1 MTAFPKSILSRQIA
15 EYSVITIGLLLYA
28 IGFDCFLLPF
38 QVTTGGLSGIGALI
52 FYATGFWKVQYTF
65 FLCNILLLAIAVK
78 VLGWK
83 FCIKTIFAV
92 FMLTFL
98 LSAVEMFMQY
108 IYVVHPELFPG
119 FNERVQLPQLTDNA
133 FMSTIFGAL
142 ICGTG
147 IGLVFGRGGST
158 GGTDI
163 IASIIHKYRNVS
175 LGMVMMMCDILII
188 TSSMFLPG
196 ATITQLIYGYTTLFV
211 MNLTLDYVYNSKRQS
226 VQFLI
231 ISKHFKEIANA
242 INVYHRGVTV
252 LDATGWFT
260 KTPTKVLMVLTRK
273 KESNNIFAIIQSIDP
288 EAFVSQTR
296 AEAVFGDGFER
307 MRRMK
312 NHNEKVQAALAD
324 IHSGEKEET
333 SQC

>member
-1 MTAFPKSILSRQIA
+1 MTAFLKSTLSRQIA
-15 EYSVITIGLLLYA
+15 DYSVITVGLLLYA

-38 QVTTGGLSGIGALI
+38 QVTTGGLAGIGSLI

-65 FLCNILLLAIAVK
+65 FLSNIVLLAVAVK

-83 FCIKTIFAV
+83 FCVKTIFAV

-98 LSAVEMFMQY
+98 LSAVEMLMQQL
-108 IYVVHPELFPG
+108 HTLQPELFAG
-119 FNERVQLPQLTDNA
+119 FNDHVQLPQLTDNA
-133 FMSTIFGAL
+133 FMSTIFGAF

-147 IGLVFGRGGST
+147 IGLVFGCGGST

-175 LGMVMMMCDILII
+175 LGTVMMLCDILII
-188 TSSMFLPG
+188 SSSIFLPG
-196 ATITQLIYGYTTLFV
+196 ATITQLIYGFTTLFV
-211 MNLTLDYVYNSKRQS
+211 TNITLDYVYNSKRQS

-231 ISKHFKEIANA
+231 ISKHFEEIADA

-260 KTPTKVLMVLTRK
+260 KTPTKVLLVLTRK
-273 KESNNIFAIIQSIDP
+273 KESNNIFAIIQSIAP
-288 EAFVSQTR
+288 GAFVSQTR
-296 AEAVFGDGFER
+296 AAAVFGDGFDT
-307 MRRMK
+307 MRRVK
-312 NHNEKVQAALAD
+312 NRNEKVQAALAD
-324 IHSGEKEET
+324 VRHAEEDGA
-333 SQC
+333 C

>member
-1 MTAFPKSILSRQIA
+1 MTAFLKSTLSRQIA
-15 EYSVITIGLLLYA
+15 DYSVITVGLLLYA
-28 IGFDCFLLPF
+28 IGFDCFLLPL
-38 QVTTGGLSGIGALI
+38 QVTTGGLAGLGALI

-65 FLCNILLLAIAVK
+65 FLSNIVLLAVAVK

-83 FCIKTIFAV
+83 FCVKTIFAV

-98 LSAVEMFMQY
+98 LSAVEMLMQQL
-108 IYVVHPELFPG
+108 HTLQPELFAG
-119 FNERVQLPQLTDNA
+119 FNEHVQLPQLTDNA
-133 FMSTIFGAL
+133 FMSTIFGAF
-142 ICGTG
+142 ICGTA
-147 IGLVFGRGGST
+147 IGLVFGCGGST

-175 LGMVMMMCDILII
+175 LGTVMMLCDILII
-188 TSSMFLPG
+188 SSSIFLPG
-196 ATITQLIYGYTTLFV
+196 ATITQLIYGFTTLFV
-211 MNLTLDYVYNSKRQS
+211 TNITLDYVYNSKRQS

-231 ISKHFKEIANA
+231 ISKHFEEIADA

-260 KTPTKVLMVLTRK
+260 KTPTKVLLVLTRK

-288 EAFVSQTR
+288 GAFVSQTR
-296 AEAVFGDGFER
+296 AAAVFGDGFDT
-307 MRRMK
+307 MRRVK

-324 IHSGEKEET
+324 VRHAEEEGA
-333 SQC
+333 C

>member
-1 MTAFPKSILSRQIA
+1 MTALSKSTLSRHIA
-15 EYSVITIGLLLYA
+15 DYSVITLGLLLYA

-65 FLCNILLLAIAVK
+65 FLSNIVLLAVAVK

-83 FCIKTIFAV
+83 FCVKTIFAV

-98 LSAVEMFMQY
+98 LSAVEMLMQQL
-108 IYVVHPELFPG
+108 HTLQPELFAG
-119 FNERVQLPQLTDNA
+119 FNAHVRLPQLTDNA

-175 LGMVMMMCDILII
+175 LGTVMMLCDILII
-188 TSSMFLPG
+188 SSSIFLPG

-211 MNLTLDYVYNSKRQS
+211 TNLTLDYVYNSKRQS

-231 ISKHFKEIANA
+231 ISKHFEEIADA

-296 AEAVFGDGFER
+296 AAAVFGDGFDT
-307 MRRMK
+307 MRRVK
-312 NHNEKVQAALAD
+312 NRNEKVQAALAD
-324 IHSGEKEET
+324 MRHAGEDGG
-333 SQC
+333 C

>member
-1 MTAFPKSILSRQIA
+1 MTAFLKSTLSRQIA
-15 EYSVITIGLLLYA
+15 DYSVITVGLLLYA

-38 QVTTGGLSGIGALI
+38 QVTTGGLAGIGSLI

-65 FLCNILLLAIAVK
+65 FLSNIVLLTVAVK

-83 FCIKTIFAV
+83 FCVKTIFAV

-98 LSAVEMFMQY
+98 LSAVEMLMQQL
-108 IYVVHPELFPG
+108 HTLQPELFAG
-119 FNERVQLPQLTDNA
+119 FNDHVQLPQLTDNA
-133 FMSTIFGAL
+133 FMSTIFGAF

-147 IGLVFGRGGST
+147 IGLVFGCGGST

-175 LGMVMMMCDILII
+175 LGTVMMLCDILII
-188 TSSMFLPG
+188 SSSIFLPG
-196 ATITQLIYGYTTLFV
+196 ATITQLIYGFTTLFV
-211 MNLTLDYVYNSKRQS
+211 TNITLDYVYNSKRQS

-231 ISKHFKEIANA
+231 ISKHFEEIADA

-260 KTPTKVLMVLTRK
+260 KTPTKVLLVLTRK

-288 EAFVSQTR
+288 GAFVSQTR
-296 AEAVFGDGFER
+296 AAAVFGDGFDT
-307 MRRMK
+307 MRRVK
-312 NHNEKVQAALAD
+312 NRNEKVQAALAD
-324 IHSGEKEET
+324 VRHAEEDGA
-333 SQC
+333 C

>member
-1 MTAFPKSILSRQIA
+1 MTAFLKSTLSRQIA
-15 EYSVITIGLLLYA
+15 DYSVITVGLLLYA

-38 QVTTGGLSGIGALI
+38 QVTTGGLAGIGSLI

-65 FLCNILLLAIAVK
+65 FLSNIVLLAVAVK

-83 FCIKTIFAV
+83 FCVKTIFAV

-98 LSAVEMFMQY
+98 LSAVEMLMQQL
-108 IYVVHPELFPG
+108 HTLQPELFAG
-119 FNERVQLPQLTDNA
+119 FNYHVRLPQLTDTA
-133 FMSTIFGAL
+133 FMSTIFGAF

-147 IGLVFGRGGST
+147 IGLVFGCGGST

-175 LGMVMMMCDILII
+175 LGTVMMLCDILII
-188 TSSMFLPG
+188 SSSIFLPG
-196 ATITQLIYGYTTLFV
+196 ATITQLIYGFTTLFV
-211 MNLTLDYVYNSKRQS
+211 TNITLDYVYNSKRQS

-231 ISKHFKEIANA
+231 ISKHFEEIADA

-260 KTPTKVLMVLTRK
+260 KTPTKVLLVLTRK

-288 EAFVSQTR
+288 GAFVSQTR
-296 AEAVFGDGFER
+296 AAAVFGDGFDT
-307 MRRMK
+307 MRRVK
-312 NHNEKVQAALAD
+312 NRNEKVQAALAD
-324 IHSGEKEET
+324 VRHAEEDGA
-333 SQC
+333 C

>member
-1 MTAFPKSILSRQIA
+1 MTAFLKSTLSRQIA
-15 EYSVITIGLLLYA
+15 DYSVITVGLLLYA

-38 QVTTGGLSGIGALI
+38 QVTTGGLAGLGALI

-65 FLCNILLLAIAVK
+65 FLSNIVLLAIAVK

-83 FCIKTIFAV
+83 FCVKTIFAV

-98 LSAVEMFMQY
+98 LSAVEMLMQQL
-108 IYVVHPELFPG
+108 HTLQPELFAG
-119 FNERVQLPQLTDNA
+119 FNDYVRLPQLTDNA
-133 FMSTIFGAL
+133 FMSTIFGAF

-147 IGLVFGRGGST
+147 IGLVFGCGGST

-175 LGMVMMMCDILII
+175 LGTVMMLCDILII
-188 TSSMFLPG
+188 SSSIFLPG
-196 ATITQLIYGYTTLFV
+196 ATITQLIYGFTTLFV
-211 MNLTLDYVYNSKRQS
+211 TNITLDYVYNSKRQS

-231 ISKHFKEIANA
+231 ISKHFEEIADA

-260 KTPTKVLMVLTRK
+260 KTPTKVLLVLTRK

-296 AEAVFGDGFER
+296 AAAVFGDGFDT
-307 MRRMK
+307 MRRVK
-312 NHNEKVQAALAD
+312 NRNEKVQAALAD
-324 IHSGEKEET
+324 VRHAEEDGA
-333 SQC
+333 C

>member
-1 MTAFPKSILSRQIA
+1 MTAFLKSTLSRQIA
-15 EYSVITIGLLLYA
+15 DYSVITVGLLLYA

-38 QVTTGGLSGIGALI
+38 QVTTGGLAGIGSLI

-65 FLCNILLLAIAVK
+65 FLSNIVLLAVAVK

-83 FCIKTIFAV
+83 FCVKTIFAV

-98 LSAVEMFMQY
+98 LSAVEMLMQQL
-108 IYVVHPELFPG
+108 HTLQPELFAG
-119 FNERVQLPQLTDNA
+119 FNDHVQLPQLTDNA
-133 FMSTIFGAL
+133 FMSTIFGAF

-147 IGLVFGRGGST
+147 IGLVFGCGGST

-175 LGMVMMMCDILII
+175 LGTVMMLCDILII
-188 TSSMFLPG
+188 SSSIFLPG
-196 ATITQLIYGYTTLFV
+196 ATITQLIYGFTTLFV
-211 MNLTLDYVYNSKRQS
+211 TNITLDNVYNSKRQS

-231 ISKHFKEIANA
+231 ISKHFEEIADA

-260 KTPTKVLMVLTRK
+260 KTPTKVLLVLTRK

-288 EAFVSQTR
+288 GAFVSQTR
-296 AEAVFGDGFER
+296 AAAVFGDGFDT
-307 MRRMK
+307 MRRVK
-312 NHNEKVQAALAD
+312 NRNEKVQAALAD
-324 IHSGEKEET
+324 VRHAEEDGA
-333 SQC
+333 C

>member
-1 MTAFPKSILSRQIA
+1 MTAFLKSTLSRQIA
-15 EYSVITIGLLLYA
+15 DYSVITVGLLLYA

-38 QVTTGGLSGIGALI
+38 QVTTGGLAGLGALI

-65 FLCNILLLAIAVK
+65 FLSNIVLLAVAVK

-83 FCIKTIFAV
+83 FCVKTIFAV

-98 LSAVEMFMQY
+98 LSAVEMLMQQL
-108 IYVVHPELFPG
+108 HTLQPELFAG
-119 FNERVQLPQLTDNA
+119 FNDHVRLPQLTDNA
-133 FMSTIFGAL
+133 FMSTIFGAF
-142 ICGTG
+142 ICGTA
-147 IGLVFGRGGST
+147 IGLVFGCGGST

-175 LGMVMMMCDILII
+175 LGTVMMLCDILII
-188 TSSMFLPG
+188 SSSIFLPG
-196 ATITQLIYGYTTLFV
+196 ATITQLIYGFTTLFV
-211 MNLTLDYVYNSKRQS
+211 TNITLDYVYNSKRQS

-231 ISKHFKEIANA
+231 ISKHFEEIADA

-260 KTPTKVLMVLTRK
+260 KTPTKVLLVLTRK

-288 EAFVSQTR
+288 GAFVSQTR
-296 AEAVFGDGFER
+296 AAAVFGDGFDT
-307 MRRMK
+307 MRRVK
-312 NHNEKVQAALAD
+312 NRNEKVQAALAD
-324 IHSGEKEET
+324 VRHAEEDGA
-333 SQC
+333 C

>member
-1 MTAFPKSILSRQIA
+1 MTALSKSTLSRHIA
-15 EYSVITIGLLLYA
+15 DYSVITLGLLLYA

-65 FLCNILLLAIAVK
+65 FLCNIFLLVIAVK

-83 FCIKTIFAV
+83 FCVKTIFAV

-98 LSAVEMFMQY
+98 LSAVEMLMQQLHA
-108 IYVVHPELFPG
+108 VHPELFAG
-119 FNERVQLPQLTDNA
+119 FNAHVRLPQLTDNA

-163 IASIIHKYRNVS
+163 IAF
-175 LGMVMMMCDILII
+175 MMLCDILII
-188 TSSMFLPG
+188 PSSIFLPG

-211 MNLTLDYVYNSKRQS
+211 TNLTLDYVYNSKRQS

-231 ISKHFKEIANA
+231 ISKHFEEIADA

-296 AEAVFGDGFER
+296 AAAVFGDGFDT
-307 MRRMK
+307 MRRVK
-312 NHNEKVQAALAD
+312 NRNEKVQAALAD
-324 IHSGEKEET
+324 MRHAGEDGG
-333 SQC
+333 C

>member
-1 MTAFPKSILSRQIA
+1 MTAFLKSTLSRQIA
-15 EYSVITIGLLLYA
+15 DYSVITVGLLLYA

-38 QVTTGGLSGIGALI
+38 QVTTGGLAGIGSLI

-65 FLCNILLLAIAVK
+65 FLSNIVLLAVAVK

-83 FCIKTIFAV
+83 FCVKTIFAV

-98 LSAVEMFMQY
+98 LSAVEMLMQQL
-108 IYVVHPELFPG
+108 HTLQPELFAG
-119 FNERVQLPQLTDNA
+119 FNDHVQLPQLTDNA
-133 FMSTIFGAL
+133 FMSTIFGAS
-142 ICGTG
+142 IYHTA
-147 IGLVFGRGGST
+147 IGLVFRCCCST

-175 LGMVMMMCDILII
+175 LGTVMMLCDILII
-188 TSSMFLPG
+188 SSSIFLPG
-196 ATITQLIYGYTTLFV
+196 ATITQLIYGFTTLFV
-211 MNLTLDYVYNSKRQS
+211 TNITLDYVYNSKRQS

-231 ISKHFKEIANA
+231 ISKHFEEIADA

-260 KTPTKVLMVLTRK
+260 KTPTKVLLVLTRK

-288 EAFVSQTR
+288 GAFVSQTR
-296 AEAVFGDGFER
+296 AAAVFGDGFDT
-307 MRRMK
+307 MRRVK
-312 NHNEKVQAALAD
+312 NRNEKVQAALAD
-324 IHSGEKEET
+324 VRHAEEEGA
-333 SQC
+333 C

>member
-1 MTAFPKSILSRQIA
+1 MTAFLKSTLSRQIA
-15 EYSVITIGLLLYA
+15 DYSVITVGLLLYA

-38 QVTTGGLSGIGALI
+38 QVTTGGLAGIGSLI

-65 FLCNILLLAIAVK
+65 FLSNIVLLAVAVK

-83 FCIKTIFAV
+83 FCVKTIFAV

-98 LSAVEMFMQY
+98 LSAVEMLMQQL
-108 IYVVHPELFPG
+108 HTLQPELFAG
-119 FNERVQLPQLTDNA
+119 FNDHVQLPQLTDNA
-133 FMSTIFGAL
+133 FMRTIFGAF

-147 IGLVFGRGGST
+147 IGLVFGCGGST

-175 LGMVMMMCDILII
+175 LGTVMMLCDILII
-188 TSSMFLPG
+188 SSSIFLPG
-196 ATITQLIYGYTTLFV
+196 ATITQLIYGFTTLFV
-211 MNLTLDYVYNSKRQS
+211 TNITLDYVYNSKRQS

-231 ISKHFKEIANA
+231 ISKHFEEIADA

-260 KTPTKVLMVLTRK
+260 KTPTKVLLVLTRK

-288 EAFVSQTR
+288 GAFVSQTR
-296 AEAVFGDGFER
+296 AAAVFGDGFDT
-307 MRRMK
+307 MRRVK
-312 NHNEKVQAALAD
+312 NRNEKVQAALAD
-324 IHSGEKEET
+324 VRHAEEDGA
-333 SQC
+333 C

>member
-1 MTAFPKSILSRQIA
+1 MTAFLKSTLSRQIA
-15 EYSVITIGLLLYA
+15 DYSVITVGLLLYA

-38 QVTTGGLSGIGALI
+38 QVTTGGLAGIGSLI

-65 FLCNILLLAIAVK
+65 FLSNIVLLAVAVK

-83 FCIKTIFAV
+83 FCVKTIFAV

-98 LSAVEMFMQY
+98 LSAVELLMQQL
-108 IYVVHPELFPG
+108 HTLQPELFAG
-119 FNERVQLPQLTDNA
+119 FNDHVQLPQLTDNA
-133 FMSTIFGAL
+133 FMSTIFGAF

-147 IGLVFGRGGST
+147 IGLVFGCGGST

-175 LGMVMMMCDILII
+175 LGTVMMLCDILII
-188 TSSMFLPG
+188 SSSIFLPG
-196 ATITQLIYGYTTLFV
+196 ATITQLIYGFTTLFV
-211 MNLTLDYVYNSKRQS
+211 TNITLDYVYNSKRQS

-231 ISKHFKEIANA
+231 ISKHFEEIADA

-260 KTPTKVLMVLTRK
+260 KTPTKVLLVLTRK

-288 EAFVSQTR
+288 GAFVSQTR
-296 AEAVFGDGFER
+296 AAAVFGDGFDT
-307 MRRMK
+307 MRRVK
-312 NHNEKVQAALAD
+312 NRNEKVQAALAD
-324 IHSGEKEET
+324 VRHAEEDGA
-333 SQC
+333 C

>member
-1 MTAFPKSILSRQIA
+1 MTALSKSTLSRHIA
-15 EYSVITIGLLLYA
+15 DYSVITLGLLLYA

-65 FLCNILLLAIAVK
+65 FLCNIFLLVIAVK

-83 FCIKTIFAV
+83 FCVKTIFAV

-98 LSAVEMFMQY
+98 LSAVEMLMQQLHT
-108 IYVVHPELFPG
+108 VHPVLFAG
-119 FNERVQLPQLTDNA
+119 FNAHVRLPQLTDNA

-175 LGMVMMMCDILII
+175 LGTVMMLCDILII
-188 TSSMFLPG
+188 SSSIFLPG

-211 MNLTLDYVYNSKRQS
+211 TNLTLDYVYNSKRQS

-231 ISKHFKEIANA
+231 ISKHFEEIADA

-296 AEAVFGDGFER
+296 AAAVFGDGFDT
-307 MRRMK
+307 MRRVK
-312 NHNEKVQAALAD
+312 NRNEKVQAALAD
-324 IHSGEKEET
+324 MRHAGEDGG
-333 SQC
+333 C

>member
-1 MTAFPKSILSRQIA
+1 MTAFLKSTLSRQIA
-15 EYSVITIGLLLYA
+15 DYSVITVGLLLYA

-38 QVTTGGLSGIGALI
+38 QVTTGGLAGIGSLI

-65 FLCNILLLAIAVK
+65 FLSNIVLLAVAVK

-83 FCIKTIFAV
+83 FCVKTIFAV

-98 LSAVEMFMQY
+98 LSAVEMLMQQL
-108 IYVVHPELFPG
+108 HTLQPELFAG
-119 FNERVQLPQLTDNA
+119 FNDHVQRPQLTDNA
-133 FMSTIFGAL
+133 FMRTIFGAF

-147 IGLVFGRGGST
+147 IGLVFGCGGST

-175 LGMVMMMCDILII
+175 LGTVMMLCDILII
-188 TSSMFLPG
+188 SSSIFLPG
-196 ATITQLIYGYTTLFV
+196 ATITQLIYGFTTLFV
-211 MNLTLDYVYNSKRQS
+211 TNITLDYVYNSKRQS

-231 ISKHFKEIANA
+231 ISKHFEEIADA

-260 KTPTKVLMVLTRK
+260 KTPTKVLLVLTRK

-288 EAFVSQTR
+288 GAFVSQTR
-296 AEAVFGDGFER
+296 AAAVFGDGFDT
-307 MRRMK
+307 MRRVK
-312 NHNEKVQAALAD
+312 NRNEKVQAALAD
-324 IHSGEKEET
+324 VRHAEEDGA
-333 SQC
+333 C

>member
-1 MTAFPKSILSRQIA
+1 MTALSKSTLSRHIA
-15 EYSVITIGLLLYA
+15 DYSVITLGLLLYA

-65 FLCNILLLAIAVK
+65 FLSNIVLLAVAVK

-83 FCIKTIFAV
+83 FCVKTIFAV

-98 LSAVEMFMQY
+98 LSAVEMLMQQ
-108 IYVVHPELFPG
+108 VHTLQPERFAG
-119 FNERVQLPQLTDNA
+119 FNDHVRLPQLTDNA
-133 FMSTIFGAL
+133 FMSTIFGAF

-147 IGLVFGRGGST
+147 IGLVFGCGGST

-175 LGMVMMMCDILII
+175 LGTVMMLCDILII
-188 TSSMFLPG
+188 SSSIFLPG
-196 ATITQLIYGYTTLFV
+196 ATITQLIYGYTKLLVT
-211 MNLTLDYVYNSKRQS
+211 NLTLDYVYNSKRQS

-231 ISKHFKEIANA
+231 ISKHFEEIADA

-260 KTPTKVLMVLTRK
+260 KTPTKVLLVLTRK

-296 AEAVFGDGFER
+296 AAAVFGDGFDT
-307 MRRMK
+307 MRRVK
-312 NHNEKVQAALAD
+312 NRNEKVQAALAD
-324 IHSGEKEET
+324 MRHAGEDGG
-333 SQC
+333 C

>member
-1 MTAFPKSILSRQIA
+1 MTAFLKSTLSRQIA
-15 EYSVITIGLLLYA
+15 DYSVITVGLLLYA

-38 QVTTGGLSGIGALI
+38 QVTTGGLAGIGSLI

-65 FLCNILLLAIAVK
+65 FLSNIVLLAVAVK

-83 FCIKTIFAV
+83 FCVKTIFAV

-98 LSAVEMFMQY
+98 LSAVEMLMQQL
-108 IYVVHPELFPG
+108 HTLQPELFAG
-119 FNERVQLPQLTDNA
+119 FNDHVQLPQLTDNA
-133 FMSTIFGAL
+133 FMSTIFGAF

-147 IGLVFGRGGST
+147 IGLVFGCGGST

-175 LGMVMMMCDILII
+175 LGTVMMLCDILII
-188 TSSMFLPG
+188 SSSIFLPG

-211 MNLTLDYVYNSKRQS
+211 TNLTLDYVYNSKRQS

-231 ISKHFKEIANA
+231 ISKHFEEIADA

-260 KTPTKVLMVLTRK
+260 KTPTKVLLVLTRK

-288 EAFVSQTR
+288 GAFVSQTR
-296 AEAVFGDGFER
+296 AAAVFGDGFDT
-307 MRRMK
+307 MRRVK
-312 NHNEKVQAALAD
+312 NRNEKVQAALAD
-324 IHSGEKEET
+324 VRHAEEDGA
-333 SQC
+333 C

>member
-1 MTAFPKSILSRQIA
+1 MTAFLKSTLSRQIA
-15 EYSVITIGLLLYA
+15 DYSVITVGLLLYA

-38 QVTTGGLSGIGALI
+38 QVTTGGLAGIGSLI

-65 FLCNILLLAIAVK
+65 FLSNIVLLAVAVK

-83 FCIKTIFAV
+83 FCVKTIFAV

-98 LSAVEMFMQY
+98 LSAVEMLMQQL
-108 IYVVHPELFPG
+108 HTLQPELFAG
-119 FNERVQLPQLTDNA
+119 FNDHVQLPQLTDNA
-133 FMSTIFGAL
+133 FMSTIFGAF

-147 IGLVFGRGGST
+147 IGLVFGCGGST

-175 LGMVMMMCDILII
+175 LGTVMMLCDILII
-188 TSSMFLPG
+188 SSSIFLPG
-196 ATITQLIYGYTTLFV
+196 ATITQLIYGFTTLFV
-211 MNLTLDYVYNSKRQS
+211 TNITLDYVYNSKRQS

-231 ISKHFKEIANA
+231 ISKHFEEIADA

-260 KTPTKVLMVLTRK
+260 KTPTKVLLVLTRK

-288 EAFVSQTR
+288 GAFVSQTR
-296 AEAVFGDGFER
+296 AAAVFGDGFDT
-307 MRRMK
+307 MRRVK
-312 NHNEKVQAALAD
+312 NRNEKVQAALAD
-324 IHSGEKEET
+324 VRHAEEDGA
-333 SQC
+333 C

>member
-1 MTAFPKSILSRQIA
+1 MTAFLKSTLSRQIA
-15 EYSVITIGLLLYA
+15 DYSVITVGLLLYA

-38 QVTTGGLSGIGALI
+38 QVTTGGLAGLGALI

-65 FLCNILLLAIAVK
+65 FLSNIVLLAVAVK

-83 FCIKTIFAV
+83 FCVKTIFAV

-98 LSAVEMFMQY
+98 LSAVEMLMQQLHA
-108 IYVVHPELFPG
+108 VHPELFAG
-119 FNERVQLPQLTDNA
+119 FNAHVRLPQLTDNA

-175 LGMVMMMCDILII
+175 LGTVMMLCDILII
-188 TSSMFLPG
+188 SSSIFLPG

-211 MNLTLDYVYNSKRQS
+211 TNLTLDYVYNSKRQS

-231 ISKHFKEIANA
+231 ISKHFEEIADA

-296 AEAVFGDGFER
+296 AAAVFGDGFDT
-307 MRRMK
+307 MRRVK
-312 NHNEKVQAALAD
+312 NRNEKVQAALAD
-324 IHSGEKEET
+324 VWHAGEDGG
-333 SQC
+333 C